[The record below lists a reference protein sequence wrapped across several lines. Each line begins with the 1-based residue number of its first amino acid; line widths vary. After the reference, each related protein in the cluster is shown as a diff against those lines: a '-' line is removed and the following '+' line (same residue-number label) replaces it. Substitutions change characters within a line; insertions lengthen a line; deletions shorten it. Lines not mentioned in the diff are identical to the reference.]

1 MVQLQM
7 AGPAERHQVLFV
19 VPSALG
25 DWEDVVH
32 FLHQRYAAFRQAL
45 LAERVLSGVVV
56 SDPFPGAAVFLVYI
70 RRALK
75 AVVLPIHYSFVLF
88 TVPFFCESRASGVA
102 AGALWFPRHFLIF
115 SRVSL
120 AL

>member
-19 VPSALG
+19 VPPALR

-32 FLHQRYAAFRQAL
+32 FPHQRYAAFRQAL

-56 SDPFPGAAVFLVYI
+56 SDPFPGAAVFLVDV

-75 AVVLPIHYSFVLF
+75 AVVLPIHYYFVLF
-88 TVPFFCESRASGVA
+88 AVPFFCEPRASGVT
-102 AGALWFPRHFLIF
+102 AGALWFSGHFLLF
-115 SRVSL
+115 FRVSL
-120 AL
+120 TL